1 MDLISKKDLIN
12 RLIPKYR
19 DGIPDEYDR
28 GANDM
33 LEEVIEAVEEFS
45 AQNKW
50 IPCSERL
57 PEEWESVLA
66 CYKSQ
71 GGMVQCVTE
80 RFKNIIDPSNCW
92 SGMFGRKPIAWQPLP
107 EPYKES
113 EEQ

>member
-57 PEEWESVLA
+57 PDEGINVLCQCQA
-66 CYKSQ
+66 NIFEVLKLTNDGWYHDVKHCYMK
-71 GGMVQCVTE
+71 GFV
-80 RFKNIIDPSNCW
+80 
-92 SGMFGRKPIAWQPLP
+92 IAWQPLP

-113 EEQ
+113 EEQRV